1 MAMNSPGGGGNEPLE
16 QADIDAV
23 LAATTT
29 ADADASLAG
38 SSGSA
43 PSPYD
48 LPAATDG
55 APALAE
61 PPRATPAALGPER
74 AVWDA
79 LDEPS
84 FDAGAEPHNLNLVL
98 DIPLEVSV
106 ELGRKRMSI
115 RDILDLG
122 AGSIV
127 ELDKIAGEPV
137 DLLVN
142 GRLVARGEVVV
153 IEDNFGVR
161 ITEIVGGRGGSATGG
176 GSAAP

>member
-1 MAMNSPGGGGNEPLE
+1 MALNRGGDPLD
-16 QADIDAV
+16 QSDIDAV
-23 LAATTT
+23 LAA
-29 ADADASLAG
+29 AQA
-38 SSGSA
+38 A
-43 PSPYD
+43 PVE
-48 LPAATDG
+48 PAAL
-55 APALAE
+55 APPEPEPPE
-61 PPRATPAALGPER
+61 PPRPVFAP
-74 AVWDA
+74 
-79 LDEPS
+79 LDEP
-84 FDAGAEPHNLNLVL
+84 DILAGVDVQNLDIVM

-122 AGSIV
+122 SGSIV

-161 ITEIVGGRGGSATGG
+161 ITEIVNPASRPAAGDRNRG
-176 GSAAP
+176 

>member
-1 MAMNSPGGGGNEPLE
+1 MAIGSGKDPLS
-16 QADIDAV
+16 QAELDAAI
-23 LAATTT
+23 AA
-29 ADADASLAG
+29 AQ
-38 SSGSA
+38 
-43 PSPYD
+43 
-48 LPAATDG
+48 
-55 APALAE
+55 
-61 PPRATPAALGPER
+61 ALGPAGVPEPEPSR
-74 AVWDA
+74 AIFA
-79 LDEPS
+79 PMDEP
-84 FDAGAEPHNLNLVL
+84 DAGDGRDTQNLDIVM

-122 AGSIV
+122 SGSIV

-161 ITEIVGGRGGSATGG
+161 ITEIMGAAGRD
-176 GSAAP
+176 SAANE

>member
-1 MAMNSPGGGGNEPLE
+1 MAMNRSGDETLD

-23 LAATTT
+23 LAAAAT
-29 ADADASLAG
+29 AGGAA
-38 SSGSA
+38 A
-43 PSPYD
+43 PPSYD
-48 LPAATDG
+48 LPNEDG
-55 APALAE
+55 AA
-61 PPRATPAALGPER
+61 PAALGPDR
-74 AVWDA
+74 AVRDA
-79 LDEPS
+79 LDEPPLE
-84 FDAGAEPHNLNLVL
+84 AGTEPHNLNLVL
-98 DIPLEVSV
+98 DIPLEMSV

-161 ITEIVGGRGGSATGG
+161 ITEIVGGRGGAAAGG
-176 GSAAP
+176 GSATT

>member
-1 MAMNSPGGGGNEPLE
+1 MAVGRGGEPLD
-16 QADIDAV
+16 QAEIDAV
-23 LAATTT
+23 LSGAQAA
-29 ADADASLAG
+29 
-38 SSGSA
+38 
-43 PSPYD
+43 PE
-48 LPAATDG
+48 PAA
-55 APALAE
+55 AP
-61 PPRATPAALGPER
+61 PPPAVFAP
-74 AVWDA
+74 
-79 LDEPS
+79 LDEPGLP
-84 FDAGAEPHNLNLVL
+84 DGIEAQNLDIVM

-122 AGSIV
+122 SGSIV

-161 ITEIVGGRGGSATGG
+161 ITEIVGPAGRGD
-176 GSAAP
+176 APGRNSE

>member
-1 MAMNSPGGGGNEPLE
+1 MAVGRGGDPLD
-16 QADIDAV
+16 QADIDAAI
-23 LAATTT
+23 AA
-29 ADADASLAG
+29 AQAAME
-38 SSGSA
+38 A
-43 PSPYD
+43 PEP
-48 LPAATDG
+48 P
-55 APALAE
+55 AE
-61 PPRATPAALGPER
+61 PARPIFAP
-74 AVWDA
+74 
-79 LDEPS
+79 LDEPE
-84 FDAGAEPHNLNLVL
+84 APIGGEAQNLDIVM

-122 AGSIV
+122 SGSIV

-161 ITEIVGGRGGSATGG
+161 ITEIVGSAARGGAGEEG
-176 GSAAP
+176 R

>member
-1 MAMNSPGGGGNEPLE
+1 MAVGRGGDPLD
-16 QADIDAV
+16 QADIDAAI
-23 LAATTT
+23 AAAQAAMPTPEPP
-29 ADADASLAG
+29 ASLPPEPAHAIF
-38 SSGSA
+38 A
-43 PSPYD
+43 P
-48 LPAATDG
+48 
-55 APALAE
+55 
-61 PPRATPAALGPER
+61 
-74 AVWDA
+74 
-79 LDEPS
+79 LDEPEAPLGS
-84 FDAGAEPHNLNLVL
+84 EAQNLDIVM

-122 AGSIV
+122 SGSIV

-161 ITEIVGGRGGSATGG
+161 ITEIVGSAARGGAGEGG
-176 GSAAP
+176 R

>member
-1 MAMNSPGGGGNEPLE
+1 MAMNDPGPGGGNEPLE

-43 PSPYD
+43 PSLYD
-48 LPAATDG
+48 LSAATDG

-84 FDAGAEPHNLNLVL
+84 FDACLLYTSPS
-98 DIPLEVSV
+98 P
-106 ELGRKRMSI
+106 
-115 RDILDLG
+115 RD
-122 AGSIV
+122 S
-127 ELDKIAGEPV
+127 
-137 DLLVN
+137 
-142 GRLVARGEVVV
+142 
-153 IEDNFGVR
+153 
-161 ITEIVGGRGGSATGG
+161 
-176 GSAAP
+176 

>member
-1 MAMNSPGGGGNEPLE
+1 MSSAGGGGGRDPLD

-23 LAATTT
+23 LAAAAAA
-29 ADADASLAG
+29 ADAPA
-38 SSGSA
+38 A
-43 PSPYD
+43 PSSYD
-48 LPAATDG
+48 LPDEPSPSSPAGAA
-55 APALAE
+55 AV
-61 PPRATPAALGPER
+61 AALPPPGR
-74 AVWDA
+74 AVWDS
-79 LDEPS
+79 LDEP
-84 FDAGAEPHNLNLVL
+84 DGAGAASGDTHNLNLVL
-98 DIPLEVSV
+98 DIPLEMSV

-161 ITEIVGGRGGSATGG
+161 ITEIVGGRNASADPN
-176 GSAAP
+176 AAPGAP

>member
-1 MAMNSPGGGGNEPLE
+1 MLD
-16 QADIDAV
+16 QAEIDAAI
-23 LAATTT
+23 AA
-29 ADADASLAG
+29 AAAAAPSEEL
-38 SSGSA
+38 SA
-43 PSPYD
+43 PDETDAEEPTPA
-48 LPAATDG
+48 PAAP
-55 APALAE
+55 APTVAAPTL
-61 PPRATPAALGPER
+61 PTPTMWAS
-74 AVWDA
+74 
-79 LDEPS
+79 LDEP
-84 FDAGAEPHNLNLVL
+84 DLPDGPPPNLEIVM

-161 ITEIVGGRGGSATGG
+161 VTEIIGSTARAAQAG
-176 GSAAP
+176 AAPE

>member
-1 MAMNSPGGGGNEPLE
+1 MAIGDDSGMGGAAAGRGTAGRGEPLD

-23 LAATTT
+23 LAAATDPNY
-29 ADADASLAG
+29 DAASDASTTSTLAPPG
-38 SSGSA
+38 GNG
-43 PSPYD
+43 
-48 LPAATDG
+48 ATG
-55 APALAE
+55 AE
-61 PPRATPAALGPER
+61 PRLFWAS
-74 AVWDA
+74 
-79 LDEPS
+79 LDEPEAE
-84 FDAGAEPHNLNLVL
+84 AGLEEPRNLSIVM

-122 AGSIV
+122 AGAIV

-161 ITEIVGGRGGSATGG
+161 ITEIVD
-176 GSAAP
+176 AAARAAGAAGNPPE

>member
-1 MAMNSPGGGGNEPLE
+1 V
-16 QADIDAV
+16 DAV
-23 LAATTT
+23 LAGAQT
-29 ADADASLAG
+29 A
-38 SSGSA
+38 
-43 PSPYD
+43 PP
-48 LPAATDG
+48 
-55 APALAE
+55 E
-61 PPRATPAALGPER
+61 PVTPAAPDLVEAEASR
-74 AVWDA
+74 AVFTP
-79 LDEPS
+79 LDEPGLPEGI
-84 FDAGAEPHNLNLVL
+84 DAQNLDIVM

-122 AGSIV
+122 SGSIV

-161 ITEIVGGRGGSATGG
+161 ITEIVSGPSRGG
-176 GSAAP
+176 AADRNAG